1 MAAKIEVKVFDARTQ
16 QDERLTTYKTVEVRT
31 PSGVIHISY
40 DTDIGAVIVVRGDKA
55 TTTVKFNE
63 KAVV

>member
-1 MAAKIEVKVFDARTQ
+1 MAKVEVRVFDSNTKE
-16 QDERLTTYKTVEVRT
+16 DERLTTDKTVEVRT
-31 PSGVIHISY
+31 PSGVVHISY
-40 DTDIGAVIVVRGDKA
+40 DDDIGAVIVVRGDKA